1 MLTRLSFG
9 VGAGAVATALLFLL
23 MQALIESDQSPFEE
37 LAMGT
42 IVDFVPVI
50 EDIEV
55 EPKRTPPVPP
65 PEPDEMP
72 PDPPKPVADIT
83 TGTIGTEIA
92 PPVGVPPVMIDGQN
106 GYADGEY
113 LPIVKVT
120 PIYPTRAASRGIE
133 GYVLLQFTV
142 TGTGAVRDPVIV
154 ESAPP
159 GIFDRAAREA
169 ALKFKYKPRV
179 VNGSPIDV
187 SGVLNRITFSL
198 RDD

>member
-9 VGAGAVATALLFLL
+9 VGAGAIATALLFLL
-23 MQALIESDQSPFEE
+23 MQELIESDQSPFEE

-55 EPKRTPPVPP
+55 EPKRTPPDPP

-83 TGTIGTEIA
+83 AGSIGTEIEPPEEVA
-92 PPVGVPPVMIDGQN
+92 PVTIDGQN
-106 GYADGEY
+106 GYVDGEY
-113 LPIVKVT
+113 LPIVKVRPT
-120 PIYPTRAASRGIE
+120 YPSRASSRGIE

-142 TGTGAVRDPVIV
+142 TGTGAVRDPVVV

-159 GIFDRAAREA
+159 GIFDRAAKEA

-187 SGVLNRITFSL
+187 TGVLNRITFSL
-198 RDD
+198 RDS

>member
-37 LAMGT
+37 FAMGT

-55 EPKRTPPVPP
+55 KPKRPPPVPP

-72 PDPPKPVADIT
+72 PDPPKPAADIT
-83 TGTIGTEIA
+83 PGSFGTEIKPPAEVA
-92 PPVGVPPVMIDGQN
+92 PITIDGQN
-106 GYADGEY
+106 GYVDGEY

-120 PIYPTRAASRGIE
+120 PRYPSRAALQGIE

-142 TGTGAVRDPVIV
+142 TGTGAVRDPVVV

-159 GIFDRAAREA
+159 GVFDRAAREA

-198 RDD
+198 QDS